1 MLLQSLC
8 ILNAVWTGC
17 PKKNIILDT
26 IRDAGIFA
34 LVVIL
39 FEGGMQTS
47 IKDIRPVMASAL
59 SLATIG
65 VLLTTVIVMGFNK
78 GIVTPHGSTVI
89 LPGDTVYVLS
99 PKAKREEM
107 RAVFRSGKGIAAKT
121 YIPPV

>member
-1 MLLQSLC
+1 
-8 ILNAVWTGC
+8 
-17 PKKNIILDT
+17 
-26 IRDAGIFA
+26 
-34 LVVIL
+34 
-39 FEGGMQTS
+39 
-47 IKDIRPVMASAL
+47 MASAL